1 MSWII
6 QYTQPN
12 GRTVTR
18 NTFANTAEEL
28 QPAVAELRRRHCY
41 MIELIARAPGA
52 GIPRKWLDDDIM
64 WPRR

>member
-1 MSWII
+1 MFWLI

-18 NTFANTAEEL
+18 KTFANAAQEL
-28 QPAVAELRRRHCY
+28 FPAADELRRRGCY
-41 MIELIARAPGA
+41 RIEFIVRAPGA

-64 WPRR
+64 WPR